1 MCTRLNSIL
10 GQASMFLQR
19 RYYMILTDLNQ
30 EVIMEKEEEFSYMMK
45 TFPEEN
51 TWFITTWVL

>member
-51 TWFITTWVL
+51 T